1 MGPIIW
7 LLDTVLSLLFWAI
20 LIGVVASWLV
30 AFNVINPYNQFV
42 RTVLDAIS
50 RVTEPLCRPIRRILP
65 DLGGIDFS
73 PMIVLLLIQFVRMY
87 LY

>member
-7 LLDTVLSLLFWAI
+7 LLDTLLSLLFWAI

-30 AFNVINPYNQFV
+30 AFNVINPHNQFV
-42 RTVLDAIS
+42 RAVLDTIN
-50 RVTEPLCRPIRRILP
+50 RITEPLCRPIRRILP